1 MNATNDVGSSNK
13 ATGRRNTLSE
23 VDIAWIIKKKT
34 NYGIRQQ
41 KHYYI
46 VGRKCYPWVCLGTE
60 ELDSIHDGV
69 PMR

>member
-1 MNATNDVGSSNK
+1 MLQT
-13 ATGRRNTLSE
+13 TLVVAIRQPAE
-23 VDIAWIIKKKT
+23 ETPYLKLTLLGLLKKKT

-46 VGRKCYPWVCLGTE
+46 VGRKWYPWVCLGTE